1 MKKKYIS
8 PIVRMIQMES
18 SGSRFDGLMAASL
31 IINFDE
37 ADSGN
42 ADTEWGAKE
51 HSGGISGEEGSE
63 EDLW

>member
-8 PIVRMIQMES
+8 PIVRMVQMES

-31 IINFDE
+31 TINFDE
-37 ADSGN
+37 AGSGN
-42 ADTEWGAKE
+42 ADTEWGSKE
-51 HSGGISGEEGSE
+51 HSGAIDGE